1 MPYEFQYKKKK
12 IPKELD
18 LRVKLSEEQK
28 IEIADKYKLGQ
39 YTYQSLADEYGVS
52 KTTIRYIINP
62 HYNKYN
68 KGRESTNYDKQKAS
82 AYTAKY
88 RKRKKELNE
97 KGLLE

>member
-28 IEIADKYKLGQ
+28 IEIADKYKSGQ
-39 YTYQSLADEYGVS
+39 YSYQSLANEYGVA
-52 KTTIRYIINP
+52 KTTVRRIVNP
-62 HYNKYN
+62 EYNKYN
-68 KGRESTNYDKQKAS
+68 KGSANIDKQKAS
-82 AYTAKY
+82 ANTTKY
-88 RKRKKELNE
+88 MQRKKELNK